1 MSEIPTITIDD
12 KEYVIDQL
20 SDEHRNVINHVTIA
34 DQEIARLQTTIA
46 ILTTGRQAYINQLG
60 EELDVKEEG
69 FTPELVNNSNT

>member
-1 MSEIPTITIDD
+1 MAITIDD

>member
-69 FTPELVNNSNT
+69 FTPE